1 MTEQQRKKVK
11 EEAPSWVLSFL
22 ITLLLTMQLTVRADD
37 ISAQKI
43 DILGGETLYAWDE
56 SWQSIDT
63 EQHIYSNS
71 QQPEGQQPI
80 GQKTWGNENE

>member
-1 MTEQQRKKVK
+1 MTKHHRHKVK

-56 SWQSIDT
+56 SWKPIDT
-63 EQHIYSNS
+63 DQHIYSKP
-71 QQPEGQQPI
+71 QQREGQYA
-80 GQKTWGNENE
+80 GQKRWGRGNE

>member
-1 MTEQQRKKVK
+1 MTENQKIKVK

-43 DILGGETLYAWDE
+43 DILDGETLYAWDD
-56 SWQSIDT
+56 SWNSVDT
-63 EQHIYSNS
+63 DQHIYTKPDQLRA
-71 QQPEGQQPI
+71 QQTSHKI
-80 GQKTWGNENE
+80 RGNEHE

>member
-1 MTEQQRKKVK
+1 MTENQKKTIK

-22 ITLLLTMQLTVRADD
+22 ITLLLTVQLTVRADD

-56 SWQSIDT
+56 NWQPVDT
-63 EQHIYSNS
+63 DQHIYTKQYQVDE
-71 QQPEGQQPI
+71 QQHNRQ
-80 GQKTWGNENE
+80 

>member
-1 MTEQQRKKVK
+1 MTEQQKKKVK

-43 DILGGETLYAWDE
+43 DILGGDTIYAWDE
-56 SWQSIDT
+56 NWQPVDT
-63 EQHIYSNS
+63 EQHIHTRT
-71 QQPEGQQPI
+71 QLHGTEQRGGQQ
-80 GQKTWGNENE
+80 

>member
-1 MTEQQRKKVK
+1 MTEQQKNKVK

-43 DILGGETLYAWDE
+43 DILGGDTIYAWDE
-56 SWQSIDT
+56 SWQPVDT
-63 EQHIYSNS
+63 EQHIHTRA
-71 QQPEGQQPI
+71 QLHGTEQRGGQ
-80 GQKTWGNENE
+80 